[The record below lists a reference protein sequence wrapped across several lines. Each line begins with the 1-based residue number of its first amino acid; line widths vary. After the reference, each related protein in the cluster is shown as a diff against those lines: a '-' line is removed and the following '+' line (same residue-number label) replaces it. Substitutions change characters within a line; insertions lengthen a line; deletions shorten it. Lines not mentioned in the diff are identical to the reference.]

1 MALVCLYRGSRPPP
15 PVKLK
20 YSKLPEGRRASC
32 CDRARTGRVGGH
44 GDFGR
49 PGTRIIHQMMQ
60 KSRPIFSK
68 DEKCKNVAFCL
79 KVLANMHRE
88 RMLILLKIAL
98 FQQKFPHYLLSTNWL
113 KYGFCK
119 KLSQYKWSSDKLNTF
134 SITFWPVCCAHK
146 AHTANWPKQEEKE
159 VHLYQSNFLQNPYFR
174 SWRLKTNWKQK
185 RADNKKEQRWMGL
198 DSIIDGKAV
207 TIMTFFFFFFSHC
220 CQSTRFRTNKWK

>member
-1 MALVCLYRGSRPPP
+1 MTRDRTYRPHFMTHRRVENPDDPACTALHCTAAAAAAAAPPPPP

-98 FQQKFPHYLLSTNWL
+98 FQQKFPHYLLSTN
-113 KYGFCK
+113 
-119 KLSQYKWSSDKLNTF
+119 
-134 SITFWPVCCAHK
+134 
-146 AHTANWPKQEEKE
+146 
-159 VHLYQSNFLQNPYFR
+159 
-174 SWRLKTNWKQK
+174 
-185 RADNKKEQRWMGL
+185 
-198 DSIIDGKAV
+198 
-207 TIMTFFFFFFSHC
+207 
-220 CQSTRFRTNKWK
+220 

>member
-1 MALVCLYRGSRPPP
+1 MTRDRTYRPHFMTHRRVENPDDPACTALYCTAAAAAAAPPPPP

-79 KVLANMHRE
+79 KALANMHRE

-98 FQQKFPHYLLSTNWL
+98 FQQKFPHYLLSTN
-113 KYGFCK
+113 
-119 KLSQYKWSSDKLNTF
+119 
-134 SITFWPVCCAHK
+134 
-146 AHTANWPKQEEKE
+146 
-159 VHLYQSNFLQNPYFR
+159 
-174 SWRLKTNWKQK
+174 
-185 RADNKKEQRWMGL
+185 
-198 DSIIDGKAV
+198 
-207 TIMTFFFFFFSHC
+207 
-220 CQSTRFRTNKWK
+220 